1 MKKSLQ
7 EQYNKLEN
15 NINNYY
21 NKLTKDKD
29 YNFLIKE
36 VEQHYQEDEAI
47 IKQYIADDKVSEAI
61 QDFDLEEIL
70 RDIYFI
76 NYNGTEVEAKLL
88 SIHKQFIEVYIPDN
102 GETEVVLFSQ
112 LSTLQQQ
119 IEITEELDNYITV
132 EELKKTLC

>member
-1 MKKSLQ
+1 MKSLQ

-36 VEQHYQEDEAI
+36 VEQYYPEDEAI

-61 QDFDLEEIL
+61 QEFDLEETL
-70 RDIYFI
+70 NDIYFI
-76 NYNGTEVEAKLL
+76 NYNGVEVEAKLL
-88 SIHKQFIEVYIPDN
+88 SIRKQFIEVYIPDN
-102 GETEVVLFSQ
+102 GETEVVLFSK

-119 IEITEELDNYITV
+119 IEIIEELDNYITA
-132 EELKKTLC
+132 EELC